1 MLVYATEVFVS
12 TVFLQT
18 LDNKDY

>member
-18 LDNKDY
+18 LDNEDY